1 MPGMWHNEVC
11 YVDEIY
17 IKDSK
22 VGILFAT
29 YCYPDD
35 YGTFHVVDGE
45 EEGLHSRSGI
55 NFS

>member
-11 YVDEIY
+11 YVDEIC

-35 YGTFHVVDGE
+35 YGSIHVVDGE